1 MYVEKVPNRKSPPA
15 ILIRESFRKDGKV
28 KKRTIANITNLPEEL
43 ILLIT
48 ENIQGNKINRDEVFE
63 VISSLQH
70 GNIAAV
76 KLAMQ
81 KLSISNLLSSQQS
94 REKKIILS
102 LICMRIIRPES
113 KLATSDWWNNTTI
126 KEEFGLEEDLNVDH
140 IYKAMDWLLK
150 SKTRIEKKLAKR
162 HLDKKASHIMYDLS
176 SSYFEGQNCPLAR
189 RGYSRDRKKGKLQVN
204 YGLLTNQQGVPV
216 SVDIFPGNTSDSKT
230 FLSQAKKAREDYQI
244 QKIVFIG
251 DRGMI
256 GQGAIDAMNKEKD
269 MAWITALKA
278 QTIKKLIKRGEIMLS
293 AEDQEKEAENIFEI
307 FHPDYPK
314 ERLIV
319 CRNFPLAQHRRK
331 TRENLIQKTEEDL
344 EKIQIKIGE
353 EKLSKESDIA
363 LKIGEV
369 INKYKVKKYFNLKI
383 EKNSFSY
390 TKDQETIKE
399 EKDLDGIYVIRTS
412 LNKEEMKKEKVV
424 RSYKDLSEV
433 EIAFR
438 SLKTEDLHIRPIYHY
453 NADRV
458 KAHIFLCM
466 LSYYVTWHMKEI
478 LKPFLFADEELE
490 KNKASS
496 NPVKVVKRSDKAKQK
511 DSMRVNRVDGETIP
525 VRKWPALLENLS
537 TIQRNECRYKDF
549 SKKRAS
555 FFLDTK
561 KSSYQ
566 EKVFQHLKKISLPER

>member
-1 MYVEKVPNRKSPPA
+1 MHFRFESKGEEKLSK
-15 ILIRESFRKDGKV
+15 ESDIALKIGEVINKYKV
-28 KKRTIANITNLPEEL
+28 KKYFNL
-43 ILLIT
+43 
-48 ENIQGNKINRDEVFE
+48 KI
-63 VISSLQH
+63 
-70 GNIAAV
+70 
-76 KLAMQ
+76 
-81 KLSISNLLSSQQS
+81 
-94 REKKIILS
+94 EKNSFSYTKDQ
-102 LICMRIIRPES
+102 E
-113 KLATSDWWNNTTI
+113 TI
-126 KEEFGLEEDLNVDH
+126 KEEKGLDGIYVIRTSLNKEEMKKEKVVRS
-140 IYKAMDWLLK
+140 YK
-150 SKTRIEKKLAKR
+150 
-162 HLDKKASHIMYDLS
+162 DLS
-176 SSYFEGQNCPLAR
+176 E
-189 RGYSRDRKKGKLQVN
+189 V
-204 YGLLTNQQGVPV
+204 
-216 SVDIFPGNTSDSKT
+216 
-230 FLSQAKKAREDYQI
+230 
-244 QKIVFIG
+244 
-251 DRGMI
+251 
-256 GQGAIDAMNKEKD
+256 
-269 MAWITALKA
+269 
-278 QTIKKLIKRGEIMLS
+278 EIAFRSL
-293 AEDQEKEAENIFEI
+293 
-307 FHPDYPK
+307 
-314 ERLIV
+314 
-319 CRNFPLAQHRRK
+319 
-331 TRENLIQKTEEDL
+331 KTEEDL

-511 DSMRVNRVDGETIP
+511 DSMRVNRVDGEAIP